1 MAKQATND
9 RWAGWIGFAAFMML
23 LSGFLGLFDALTA
36 LVKGTFYAV
45 TPNYLITFDVHTW
58 GWIHLILSVVV
69 LLAAGAVLA
78 GKLWGRIV
86 GSLMALLSALAWMAF
101 IPHYPIWSLL
111 IIALDVTVI
120 YALLVHGDDLVD

>member
-1 MAKQATND
+1 MAKQTPTEAWT
-9 RWAGWIGFAAFMML
+9 GWIGFAAFMML

-36 LVKGTFYAV
+36 IVKDQFFVV
-45 TPNYLITFDVHTW
+45 TPNYLVTVDVSTW
-58 GWIHLILSVVV
+58 GWIHLVISIVI

-86 GSLMALLSALAWMAF
+86 GSVMALLSALAWMAF
-101 IPHYPIWSLL
+101 IPYYPIWSLV

-120 YALLVHGDDLVD
+120 YALLVHGDALKD